1 MSRTVKARNSEPI
14 DVDQL
19 EIFSNPN
26 QRENVSL
33 SGGLVRLQYWESIL
47 QDTVRAA
54 VVFADSGN
62 SINDKS
68 VVDGLPVVGQE
79 RVVIKITDHN
89 GVQLDFSGDSSLYV
103 NKVTPIDNDSTKSM
117 THLDLVSKEYIM
129 NEKIRL
135 NKRFDGKIS
144 ESIDTILTDEEYL
157 NTQKDVEID
166 ITSNNFNFIG
176 NNRKPFYTLNWLSKR
191 GVPNSPQAGGNTAGF
206 LFWETSEGFK
216 FKSIDN
222 LLDTNKNPQQKSI
235 IFNQSVDKESIPAG
249 YDVKALEYSV
259 DNKINV
265 QDKLKMGTYS
275 NRIVTFDP
283 FTCFYVVVAHNAGAS
298 STPSQNS
305 SGPTNIPG
313 NQRHLTT
320 AGRSLPLLN
329 KEFDREG
336 NNQDF
341 TRTTYVLLDKGVLP
355 IGNDAKE
362 QLKKSKDPNFIAK
375 MVLNQSIM
383 RMNQLF
389 SAATT
394 VTIPGDFSL
403 HAGQSVFVDAPSLES
418 DTSND
423 EVNDQSGG
431 LYIIADL
438 CHFITP
444 KETYTK
450 LNLIRDSFGR
460 TGNHSTGR

>member
-1 MSRTVKARNSEPI
+1 MSRRVSARNSSPI

-19 EIFSNPN
+19 EIFSNPT
-26 QRENVSL
+26 QTDNVSL

-54 VVFADSGN
+54 VVFSDSGN
-62 SINDKS
+62 SFRHKD

-79 RVVIKITDHN
+79 RVVIRITDHN

-103 NKVTPIDNDSTKSM
+103 NKVTPIENDSTKSA

-157 NTQKDVEID
+157 NTQKDVEVD
-166 ITSNNFNFIG
+166 VTSNNFNFIG

-191 GVPNSPQAGGNTAGF
+191 GVPNSPGADGNTAGF

-222 LLDTNKNPQQKSI
+222 LLSSSANPQQKSI
-235 IFNQSVDKESIPAG
+235 IFNQSVDKEEIPAG
-249 YDVKALEYSV
+249 YDVKALEYAV

-283 FTCFYVVVAHNAGAS
+283 FSCFYEVVAPNAGAS

-329 KEFDREG
+329 REFDREG

-355 IGNDAKE
+355 IGNDAEE
-362 QLKKSKDPNFIAK
+362 QLKKSKDPNFVAK
-375 MVLNQSIM
+375 TVLNQSIM

-389 SAATT
+389 SASTT
-394 VTIPGDFSL
+394 VTLPGDFSL

-423 EVNDQSGG
+423 DVNDQSGG

>member
-1 MSRTVKARNSEPI
+1 MSRRVSARNSSPI

-19 EIFSNPN
+19 EIFSNPT
-26 QRENVSL
+26 QTDNVSL

-47 QDTVRAA
+47 QDTVRAS

-68 VVDGLPVVGQE
+68 VVDGLPIVGQE
-79 RVVIKITDHN
+79 RVVIRITDNN

-103 NKVTPIDNDSTKSM
+103 NKVTPIENDSTKSA

-144 ESIDTILTDEEYL
+144 ESIDTILTGEEYL
-157 NTQKDVEID
+157 NTQKDVEVD
-166 ITSNNFNFIG
+166 VTSNNFNFIG

-191 GVPNSPQAGGNTAGF
+191 GVPNSPGADGNTAGF

-222 LLDTNKNPQQKSI
+222 LLSSSANPQQKSI
-235 IFNQSVDKESIPAG
+235 IFNQSVDKEEIPAG
-249 YDVKALEYSV
+249 YDVKALEYAV

-283 FTCFYVVVAHNAGAS
+283 FSCFYEVVAPNAGAS

-329 KEFDREG
+329 REFDKEG

-355 IGNDAKE
+355 IGNDAEE
-362 QLKKSKDPNFIAK
+362 QLKKSKDPNFVAK
-375 MVLNQSIM
+375 TVLNQSIM

-389 SAATT
+389 SASTT
-394 VTIPGDFSL
+394 VTLPGDFSL

-423 EVNDQSGG
+423 DVNDQSGG

>member
-1 MSRTVKARNSEPI
+1 MSRRVAARNSAPI

-19 EIFSNPN
+19 EIFSNPT
-26 QRENVSL
+26 QAENVSL

-47 QDTVRAA
+47 QDTVRAT
-54 VVFADSGN
+54 VVFTDSGN
-62 SINDKS
+62 SINGKS

-79 RVVIKITDHN
+79 RVVIKVTDHN
-89 GVQLDFSGDSSLYV
+89 GVQLNFTGDSSLYV
-103 NKVTPIDNDSTKSM
+103 NKVTPIENDTTKSL

-129 NEKIRL
+129 NEKIRV
-135 NKRFDGKIS
+135 NKRLDGPIS
-144 ESIDTILTDEEYL
+144 TSIRTILTDQEYL

-166 ITSNNFNFIG
+166 VTSNSFNFIG

-191 GVPNSPQAGGNTAGF
+191 GVPNAPGADGNTAGF

-222 LLDTNKNPQQKSI
+222 LLSSSRNPQQKSI
-235 IFNQSVDKESIPAG
+235 VYNQSVDKEAIPAG
-249 YDVKALEYSV
+249 YDVKAVEYSV
-259 DNKINV
+259 DNKVNIV
-265 QDKLKMGTYS
+265 DKLKMGTFS
-275 NRIVTFDP
+275 NRIVLFDP
-283 FTCFYVVVAHNAGAS
+283 FSCFYEVVAPNAGAS
-298 STPSQNS
+298 NTPSQNS

-320 AGRSLPLLN
+320 AGKGLPLLN
-329 KEFDREG
+329 REFDREG

-355 IGNDAKE
+355 VGNDAKE
-362 QLKKSKDPNFIAK
+362 QLQKSKDPNFVAK
-375 MVLNQSIM
+375 TVLNQSIM

-389 SAATT
+389 SQATT

-418 DTSND
+418 DTNND
-423 EVNDQSGG
+423 DVNDQSGG

>member
-89 GVQLDFSGDSSLYV
+89 GVQLDFSGESSLYV

-144 ESIDTILTDEEYL
+144 ESIDIILTDEEYL

-283 FTCFYVVVAHNAGAS
+283 FTCFYEVIAPNAGAS

-329 KEFDREG
+329 KEFDIEG

-355 IGNDAKE
+355 IGNNAKE

-423 EVNDQSGG
+423 DVNDQSGG

>member
-1 MSRTVKARNSEPI
+1 MSRRVSARNSSPI

-19 EIFSNPN
+19 EIFSNPT
-26 QRENVSL
+26 QTDNVSL

-47 QDTVRAA
+47 QDTVRAS

-68 VVDGLPVVGQE
+68 VVDGLPIVGQE
-79 RVVIKITDHN
+79 RVVIRITDHN

-103 NKVTPIDNDSTKSM
+103 NKVTPIENDSTKSA

-144 ESIDTILTDEEYL
+144 ESIDTILTGEEYL
-157 NTQKDVEID
+157 NTQKDVEVD
-166 ITSNNFNFIG
+166 VTSNNFNFIG

-191 GVPNSPQAGGNTAGF
+191 GVPNSPGADGNTAGF

-222 LLDTNKNPQQKSI
+222 LLSSSANPQQKSI
-235 IFNQSVDKESIPAG
+235 IFNQSVDKEEIPAG

-283 FTCFYVVVAHNAGAS
+283 FSCFYEVVAPNAGAS

-329 KEFDREG
+329 REFDIEG

-362 QLKKSKDPNFIAK
+362 QLKKSKDSNFIAK

-423 EVNDQSGG
+423 DVNDQSGG

>member
-1 MSRTVKARNSEPI
+1 MSRRVSARNSSPI

-19 EIFSNPN
+19 EIFSNPT
-26 QRENVSL
+26 QTDNVSL

-47 QDTVRAA
+47 QDTVRAS

-68 VVDGLPVVGQE
+68 VVDGLPIVGQE
-79 RVVIKITDHN
+79 RVVIRITDHN

-103 NKVTPIDNDSTKSM
+103 NKVTPIENDSTKSA

-157 NTQKDVEID
+157 NTQKDVEVD
-166 ITSNNFNFIG
+166 VTSNNFNFIG

-191 GVPNSPQAGGNTAGF
+191 GVPNSPGADGNTAGF

-222 LLDTNKNPQQKSI
+222 LLSSSANPQQKSI
-235 IFNQSVDKESIPAG
+235 IFNQSVDKEEIPAG
-249 YDVKALEYSV
+249 YDVKALEYAV

-283 FTCFYVVVAHNAGAS
+283 FSCFYEVVAPNAGAS

-329 KEFDREG
+329 REFDREG

-355 IGNDAKE
+355 IGNDA
-362 QLKKSKDPNFIAK
+362 
-375 MVLNQSIM
+375 
-383 RMNQLF
+383 
-389 SAATT
+389 
-394 VTIPGDFSL
+394 
-403 HAGQSVFVDAPSLES
+403 
-418 DTSND
+418 
-423 EVNDQSGG
+423 
-431 LYIIADL
+431 
-438 CHFITP
+438 
-444 KETYTK
+444 
-450 LNLIRDSFGR
+450 
-460 TGNHSTGR
+460 

>member
-89 GVQLDFSGDSSLYV
+89 GVQLDFSGESSLYV

-283 FTCFYVVVAHNAGAS
+283 FTCFYEVIAPNAGAS

-329 KEFDREG
+329 KEFDIEG

-355 IGNDAKE
+355 IGNNAKE

-423 EVNDQSGG
+423 DVNDQSGG

>member
-283 FTCFYVVVAHNAGAS
+283 FTCFYEVVAPNAGAS

>member
-283 FTCFYVVVAHNAGAS
+283 FTCFYEVVAPNAGAS

-329 KEFDREG
+329 KEFDIEG

-423 EVNDQSGG
+423 DVNDQSGG

-460 TGNHSTGR
+460 TGNHSRGR

>member
-283 FTCFYVVVAHNAGAS
+283 FTCFYEVVAPNAGAS

-329 KEFDREG
+329 KEFDIEG

-341 TRTTYVLLDKGVLP
+341 TRTTYVLVDKGVLP
-355 IGNDAKE
+355 IGNNAKE

>member
-1 MSRTVKARNSEPI
+1 MSRRVSARNSSPI

-19 EIFSNPN
+19 EIFSNPT
-26 QRENVSL
+26 QTDNVSL

-54 VVFADSGN
+54 VVFSDSGN
-62 SINDKS
+62 SFRHKD

-79 RVVIKITDHN
+79 RVVIRITDHN

-103 NKVTPIDNDSTKSM
+103 NKVTPIENDSTKSA

-144 ESIDTILTDEEYL
+144 ESIDTILTGEEYL
-157 NTQKDVEID
+157 NTQKDVEVD
-166 ITSNNFNFIG
+166 VTSNNFNFIG

-191 GVPNSPQAGGNTAGF
+191 GVPNSPGADGNTAGF

-222 LLDTNKNPQQKSI
+222 LLSSSANPQQKSI
-235 IFNQSVDKESIPAG
+235 IFNQSVDKEEIPAG
-249 YDVKALEYSV
+249 YDVKALEYAV

-283 FTCFYVVVAHNAGAS
+283 FSCFYEVVAPNAGAS

-329 KEFDREG
+329 REFDKEG

-355 IGNDAKE
+355 IGNDAEE
-362 QLKKSKDPNFIAK
+362 QLKKSKDPNFVAK
-375 MVLNQSIM
+375 TVLNQSIM

-389 SAATT
+389 SASTT
-394 VTIPGDFSL
+394 VTLPGDFSL

-423 EVNDQSGG
+423 DVNDQSGG